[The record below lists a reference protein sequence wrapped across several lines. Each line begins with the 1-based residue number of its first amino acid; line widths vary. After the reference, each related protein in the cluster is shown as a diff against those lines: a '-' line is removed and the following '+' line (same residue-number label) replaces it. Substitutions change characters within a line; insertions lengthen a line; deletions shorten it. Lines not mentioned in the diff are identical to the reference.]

1 MVGYKYTKESVLTAM
16 FEPNVNEFYFL
27 YTDESKNPPEVDE
40 NGNIIESGS
49 TSYTYIPVKVSDLE
63 LVSAMNAGMA
73 TDDKE
78 DSPRYQS
85 FVNLISEKKA
95 CGTTRPLKIIA
106 LSP

>member
-1 MVGYKYTKESVLTAM
+1 M

-85 FVNLISEKKA
+85 FVNLISEKK
-95 CGTTRPLKIIA
+95 GLWNDKTTEDNRRSEEHTSELQ
-106 LSP
+106 SQR